1 MTKIS
6 FYALIVLGFSAFLS
20 SCQIEKQYHSN
31 GFKISGPQ
39 WGISANKGQSSNRSA
54 ISPDQNQQNNSTN
67 KTKTTN
73 LHYSKSVGSKKTQNL
88 IEANASKTFKNCIAN
103 GLNNTIV
110 TTTNPIKS
118 SSNPNS
124 TNSSRSYFWDRI
136 SRRNFQYSSNSP
148 FYRTNGNSAMSTKSS
163 LGYLS
168 NKPSNVLPPDT
179 VIIYDTVFEEEVLII
194 PDSIKVKHDAM
205 MLKSQE
211 LREKSLL
218 PTVGGYVLLL
228 IGSIGVF
235 LSVIVAAF
243 SFGQAITPALLILAG
258 SLIVFLFSGL
268 SISKGMKME
277 SEARMLA
284 KKAKALIT
292 PFEAPKPKSTK
303 TKKSNKK
310 LLIGILI
317 GYVILQFG
325 AAILSAL

>member
-39 WGISANKGQSSNRSA
+39 WGIPANKGQSSNRSA

-67 KTKTTN
+67 KTKTYN
-73 LHYSKSVGSKKTQNL
+73 LNYSKSVGSKKTQNL

-124 TNSSRSYFWDRI
+124 TNSS
-136 SRRNFQYSSNSP
+136 
-148 FYRTNGNSAMSTKSS
+148 
-163 LGYLS
+163 
-168 NKPSNVLPPDT
+168 

-268 SISKGMKME
+268 SISKGMNME